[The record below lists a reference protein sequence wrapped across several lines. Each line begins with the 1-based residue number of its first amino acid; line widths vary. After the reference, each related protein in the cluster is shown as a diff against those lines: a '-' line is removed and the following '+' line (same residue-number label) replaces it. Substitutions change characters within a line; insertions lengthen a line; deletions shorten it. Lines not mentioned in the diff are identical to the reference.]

1 MDRLNDFEEEC
12 MEGYMKKVKQGD
24 RHAKGFAGE
33 TAINELSQRV
43 EQLSSGLQRLERQ
56 NDCQNLTKLED
67 LCDQTAA
74 SLAVIHRYDDGDD
87 DDDEDDEDEL
97 DQA

>member
-1 MDRLNDFEEEC
+1 
-12 MEGYMKKVKQGD
+12 MEGYMKKIKHVKGSADQ
-24 RHAKGFAGE
+24 

-74 SLAVIHRYDDGDD
+74 SLAVIHRYDDDD
-87 DDDEDDEDEL
+87 DDDEDDEDDDEL

>member
-1 MDRLNDFEEEC
+1 
-12 MEGYMKKVKQGD
+12 MKKVK
-24 RHAKGFAGE
+24 HVKGSADQ

-74 SLAVIHRYDDGDD
+74 SLAVIHRYDDDDDGDDDGDDGDD
-87 DDDEDDEDEL
+87 DDYEL
-97 DQA
+97 DQV